1 MALRASNTHYR
12 ISEIQRRH
20 FNRAAQRCGLGND
33 MESIIAEVIDAT
45 PSILERVAASLPAT
59 FPGKLFDTIASGM
72 RKAAAQLEAMPPK

>member
-1 MALRASNTHYR
+1 MALKAANTHYR

-20 FNRAAQRCGLGND
+20 FNLAAQRCGLGND

-45 PSILERVAASLPAT
+45 PSVIDRAGASLPAA
-59 FPGKLFDTIASGM
+59 FPGKLFDTIASGV